1 MISTENRKGLGTL
14 TYDHILKTHGA
25 AAAEEWRRKRRKA
38 LAKKR
43 AQHEKNVAARA
54 FHNRSKTR

>member
-1 MISTENRKGLGTL
+1 MINTENRKGLGAL
-14 TYDHILKTHGA
+14 TYDHILKTYGLT
-25 AAAEEWRRKRRKA
+25 AAEEWRRRRRKA

-54 FHNRSKTR
+54 FHNRGKAR